1 VSERDVYTGPDLE
14 RLVNA
19 RSVAVVGASPAVGSF
34 GRRTLVNMAGFDGR
48 KWPVNPKYQEVDGLA
63 CFPDLKSLP
72 SVPDCV
78 VLTVARTAVEPYVE
92 ECVRL
97 GVGGV
102 VIYASGYAETGK
114 PDRIAQQDRL
124 AAIARGTKT
133 RVVGPNCIGIL
144 NNTTRNG
151 MLFQPG
157 YDQLPHIPGGIGVV
171 SQSGAIGYTLLLG
184 MTRGVGFS
192 HYFAV
197 GNQCDVDIC
206 DFMSYLVDDP
216 NCRAI
221 LCLFE
226 GVKSGKR
233 LLQAGERALRAD
245 KPIVVYKMANSQAA
259 GRAAMSHTGSLL
271 GATAAYEAAFA
282 RTGMVAVDDLE
293 DMLETAAFFAKVPT
307 VPKGRGVGVV
317 VTSGGA
323 GVIAADKAEA
333 AGVALPQPA
342 GETLRRLAVEVPEFG
357 STANPCDVTGQVLNN
372 PDSFPNCVAA
382 FLEDPEYAALVFPVV
397 LGVAGLSEQRA
408 RSNNALAEKH
418 GKPIIAAWI
427 NEQWLGPGSDVY
439 EANSAT
445 PLFRSMRRCMHA
457 LAAWWVRAAAR
468 ERLLSGSERLSDP
481 NAATLAR
488 AILMLNSGDK
498 ALSERASKAL
508 LSTYGV
514 PISRERVADSRE
526 EAIEVAIEEV
536 GFPCVLKVD
545 SPDIAHKTEAGVVRL
560 DLRHREAVGEAYDAI
575 MANAARL
582 SPAPRIDGVSVQEM
596 VPPGLEMVVGMTQD
610 PQLGPVLAVGLG
622 GVMVEL
628 MRDTQ
633 VGLAP
638 LGRAEALA
646 LIDRLKGRRLLDGF
660 RGGPKVDPG
669 ALADILV
676 RVSELA
682 HDLQDVIAE
691 IDVNPVI
698 LLPDRAV
705 AVDALVIPKG
715 DA

>member
-1 VSERDVYTGPDLE
+1 LRERDVYTGPDLD
-14 RLVNA
+14 RLVNPK
-19 RSVAVVGASPAVGSF
+19 SVAVVGASPAAGSF
-34 GRRTLVNMAGFDGR
+34 GRRTLVNMAAFDGA
-48 KWPVNPKYQEVDGLA
+48 KWPVNPKYIEVDGLP
-63 CFPDLKSLP
+63 CYPDLRSLP
-72 SVPDCV
+72 AVPDCV
-78 VLTVARTAVEPYVE
+78 ELTVARTAVEAYVT

-114 PDRIAQQDRL
+114 PERIAEQERL
-124 AAIARGTKT
+124 AAIVRGTRT
-133 RVVGPNCIGIL
+133 RVIGPNCIGIL
-144 NNTTRNG
+144 NNVRRNG

-157 YDQLPHIPGGIGVV
+157 YDALPHVPGGIGVV

-197 GNQCDVDIC
+197 GNQCDVDVC

-216 NCRAI
+216 HCRAI

-226 GVKSGKR
+226 GVKSGHR

-245 KPIVVYKMANSQAA
+245 KPVVVYKMANSEAS

-271 GATAAYEAAFA
+271 GASAAYAAAFA
-282 RTGMVAVDDLE
+282 RTGMVQVDDLE

-307 VPKGRGVGVV
+307 VPKGRGVAVV

-323 GVIAADKAEA
+323 GVIAADKAED
-333 AGVALPQPA
+333 AGVPLPQPA
-342 GETLRRLAVEVPEFG
+342 GETKRRLEAEVPEFG

-372 PDSFPNCVAA
+372 PNSFPNCVAA
-382 FLEDPEYAALVFPVV
+382 FLEDPDYAALVFPVV

-408 RSNNALAEKH
+408 CSNNELALQH
-418 GKPIIAAWI
+418 GKPIVACWM

-439 EANSAT
+439 ESNTAT

-457 LAAWWVRAAAR
+457 FAGWWARAGAR
-468 ERLLSGSERLSDP
+468 ERLLAGTSRLTDP
-481 NAATLAR
+481 HAADIAR
-488 AILMLNSGDK
+488 AILASHAGDA
-498 ALSERASKAL
+498 ALSERASKAVL
-508 LSTYGV
+508 AAYGV
-514 PISRERVADSRE
+514 PVTRERVARSRV
-526 EAIEVAIEEV
+526 EAVEAAMEEV

-560 DLRHREAVGEAYDAI
+560 DLRNADAVALAYDDV
-575 MANAARL
+575 MAAAGRVQPL
-582 SPAPRIDGVSVQEM
+582 PRIDGVSVQEM
-596 VPPGLEMVVGMTQD
+596 VPAGIEMVVGMSQD
-610 PQLGPVLAVGLG
+610 PQLGPLLAVGLG
-622 GVMVEL
+622 GVLVEL

-638 LGRAEALA
+638 LGRVEAA
-646 LIDRLKGRRLLDGF
+646 AMIDRLKGRRLLDGF
-660 RGGPKVDPG
+660 RGGARVDPAG
-669 ALADILV
+669 LAEILV

-682 HDLQDVIAE
+682 HDLRDIVAE

-705 AVDALVIPKG
+705 AVDALIVPRR
-715 DA
+715 